1 MICAYCRTDTVRS
14 LPVGAV
20 PLRKPGE
27 TQCSNCGRFNCQKP
41 IAYAGDCPNCEA
53 LRQRVETLEGAL
65 MASREVH
72 VDAWSLL
79 MRQEV
84 DSALLDKRDA
94 AFRLIEAALT
104 PQEGE

>member
-1 MICAYCRTDTVRS
+1 MAKCYQCGNTVGDLSKRS
-14 LPVGAV
+14 RCVDCEYE
-20 PLRKPGE
+20 R
-27 TQCSNCGRFNCQKP
+27 SIFN
-41 IAYAGDCPNCEA
+41 EA
-53 LRQRVETLEGAL
+53 ENERLRQRVETLEGAL

-94 AFRLIEAALT
+94 AFRLIEATLA